1 MEKNVSICATILFLY
16 SRNYHNIVNL
26 LYFNKIHLKHFF
38 KRSQPDTLWQEDALG
53 ALSHRLAL
61 AVGRGPCETVSLSI
75 QASGS
80 DHSQRRDPASEN
92 RPAEPFLNPSST
104 NSWAKQHSGWFT
116 PFSLGEPGIATECP
130 VCQVIKSLKQE
141 LHPKT
146 CQTLREARLGRP
158 CPGQRWEQLDGISSR
173 QHYQIPSGCWLWGA
187 GVGVVCFSLLLW
199 RHRPLLAGDKA
210 VAGAR
215 LRAGLVTSSLWPL
228 RSWLCPDGT
237 LVQLSGHGQF
247 RPWCSVATASP
258 RASGDCSAF
267 CLPWGGLLA
276 LP

>member
-61 AVGRGPCETVSLSI
+61 AVGRRPCETVSLSI

-187 GVGVVCFSLLLW
+187 GVGVEWGASLVAQKAKNLPGMQETQFLFLDWEDPLEKGMATHSSILVW
-199 RHRPLLAGDKA
+199 RIPC
-210 VAGAR
+210 
-215 LRAGLVTSSLWPL
+215 TEEP
-228 RSWLCPDGT
+228 
-237 LVQLSGHGQF
+237 
-247 RPWCSVATASP
+247 
-258 RASGDCSAF
+258 
-267 CLPWGGLLA
+267 GGLHSMGSQTVRHD
-276 LP
+276 